1 VQKWF
6 VAIAKMTRKNG
17 SILSSTMHG
26 LRQKSI
32 GNARMVDESCAS
44 IVGTLRKCDE
54 YACKGRLLAK
64 PN

>member
-1 VQKWF
+1 LTKDRKLPKPKE
-6 VAIAKMTRKNG
+6 IAPGLWLRAT
-17 SILSSTMHG
+17 IHG